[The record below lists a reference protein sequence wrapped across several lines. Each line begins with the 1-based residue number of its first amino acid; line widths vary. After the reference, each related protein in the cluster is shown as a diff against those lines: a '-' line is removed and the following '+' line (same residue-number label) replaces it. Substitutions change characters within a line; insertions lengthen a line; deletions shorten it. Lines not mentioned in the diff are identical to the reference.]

1 MNRFINLH
9 MFIKHK
15 ETEKVHRLELQFKN
29 YDQVN
34 KFIKDLPD
42 TLKFIKYEKVSGFY
56 RA

>member
-34 KFIKDLPD
+34 KFIADLPN